1 MVYYVTIDDNQIVSS
16 SRSDT
21 EVSLAAN
28 ERYISEDI
36 YNKLVYLPATFET
49 DEHGNIISV
58 TPAPEPELEQ
68 QPTPLPSIEE
78 LQAQQL
84 AQAEAIAAIFE
95 MLTGGEA

>member
-36 YNKLVYLPATFET
+36 YNELVYLPATFET
-49 DEHGNIISV
+49 DAHGNIISV
-58 TPAPEPELEQ
+58 TPAPAPEPQ
-68 QPTPLPSIEE
+68 DTPTPTLAE